1 MSFLGD
7 HECWRVS
14 GLDLGFLRIRTWWF
28 FVGSGSV
35 GFLRIGIR
43 LVFQDRD
50 SVGFFRVWIYGF
62 LKDLD
67 VLFFGILDCFVC

>member
-1 MSFLGD
+1 MNAGAF
-7 HECWRVS
+7 RVWI
-14 GLDLGFLRIRTWWF
+14 LRFLRIRFRWF

-50 SVGFFRVWIYGF
+50 SVGFLRIGIRLVFLGSDLVGF
-62 LKDLD
+62 SLD
-67 VLFFGILDCFVC
+67 QDSVFL